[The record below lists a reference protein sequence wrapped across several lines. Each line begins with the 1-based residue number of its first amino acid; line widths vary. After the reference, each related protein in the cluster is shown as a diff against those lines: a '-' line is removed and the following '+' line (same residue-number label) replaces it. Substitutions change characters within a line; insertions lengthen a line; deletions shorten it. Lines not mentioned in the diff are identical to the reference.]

1 MSLRLKIVQFY
12 CPAFIKKQ
20 KLSDLFD
27 LTAQAFEA
35 DPPDLSGKSLDE
47 YLFHYALFT
56 KSAAEKALQNAN
68 LSQQKVKNNLYKNA
82 YRLGQRI
89 KKQLGLRTFEDV
101 MTASKFLYQILGID
115 FEGNQNGEIII
126 NKCHFSE
133 FYSSEVCELI
143 SALDEGM
150 LAGMSG
156 GGKLTFYQRITED
169 KDCCKAN
176 FEINR
181 MVS

>member
-20 KLSDLFD
+20 KLVDLFN

-35 DPPDLSGKSLDE
+35 DPPHLSRKSLDE
-47 YLFHYALFT
+47 CRLHYALFT
-56 KSAAEKALQNAN
+56 KAAAENVLQNTN
-68 LSQQKVKNNLYKNA
+68 ISQKTVKNNLYRHTYK
-82 YRLGQRI
+82 LGQKI
-89 KKQLGLRTFEDV
+89 KKQLGLQNLDDV
-101 MTASKFLYQILGID
+101 MKASRFLYSVLGIV

-126 NKCHFSE
+126 KKCYFSK
-133 FYSSEVCELI
+133 FYSSQICELI

-156 GGKLTFYQRITED
+156 GGKLTFCQRITEG

-176 FEINR
+176 FKFNGNEA
-181 MVS
+181 